1 MPLAAWPMKLSKV
14 LRVKSFPLIFDRAS
28 LFPHQVFRR
37 LAAPFGAIE
46 VAIEAD
52 DGKATA
58 LRSHILIGVVKTEP
72 EPPGDLMIHFISWA
86 KRPITTTP

>member
-1 MPLAAWPMKLSKV
+1 M
-14 LRVKSFPLIFDRAS
+14 
-28 LFPHQVFRR
+28 R

-46 VAIEAD
+46 VPVEAD

-58 LRSHILIGVVKTEP
+58 LRSHILIGVVETEA

>member
-1 MPLAAWPMKLSKV
+1 MSNFLEGLW
-14 LRVKSFPLIFDRAS
+14 
-28 LFPHQVFRR
+28 RR

-58 LRSHILIGVVKTEP
+58 LRSHILICVFETGAEP
-72 EPPGDLMIHFISWA
+72 QGDLMFHFISWA